1 MPIKYGVTQGSALGP
16 ILFLLY
22 VNDLNSLFNKT
33 ITIHFADETHLSYAS
48 KKLSPI
54 ESVMNY
60 KLKKSSRISFLVF
73 SRKKLVHKTSSN

>member
-48 KKLSPI
+48 KTLSPI

-60 KLKKSSRISFLVF
+60 KFKKS
-73 SRKKLVHKTSSN
+73 

>member
-60 KLKKSSRISFLVF
+60 KLKKS
-73 SRKKLVHKTSSN
+73 

>member
-33 ITIHFADETHLSYAS
+33 ITIHFADETHLSYVS
-48 KKLSPI
+48 KELSII

-60 KLKKSSRISFLVF
+60 
-73 SRKKLVHKTSSN
+73 